1 MTLGSAHTS
10 LPEAIYQSV
19 RTAVLT
25 GAIRPGE
32 MLRQDGLARQHG
44 VSKIAVREALQ
55 RLEGEGLVV
64 LNPRRGYMV
73 VALDPDEIVEI
84 FELRMFVEERAA
96 YAATLKR
103 TEEDVA
109 KLRGLLLRLD
119 AIRMSGPQDILQ
131 WSDLNFQFHET
142 LFAASGRRHLRRVAS
157 SLRAAVEPYIRVEVY
172 ITGEPDEAQG
182 EHHLIVDA
190 FTKGDAAR
198 VAMLSRD
205 HCEHTA
211 RRLIAGL
218 NRKGHALALKPIPTS
233 TFVSKDKADPSM
245 KVIEVDG

>member
-1 MTLGSAHTS
+1 M
-10 LPEAIYQSV
+10 PEAVYQSV
-19 RTAVLT
+19 RSAVLT

-32 MLRQDGLARQHG
+32 MLRQDGLAKQHG

-64 LNPRRGYMV
+64 LNPRRGYTV

-84 FELRMFVEERAA
+84 FEVRMFVEERAA

-103 TEEDVA
+103 TEEDVV
-109 KLRGLLLRLD
+109 KLRSLISRLD
-119 AIRMSGPQDILQ
+119 TIKLVGPEDIIQ
-131 WSDLNFQFHET
+131 WSNLNFEFHET

-172 ITGEPDEAQG
+172 ITGEPQEAQG
-182 EHHLIVDA
+182 EHHQIMQA
-190 FTKGDAAR
+190 FAEGDAPR
-198 VAMLSRD
+198 VAKLSRD

-211 RRLIAGL
+211 RRLIDGL
-218 NRKGHALALKPIPTS
+218 NKKGHALALMPLPTTVFS
-233 TFVSKDKADPSM
+233 PHDREQSSIKI
-245 KVIEVDG
+245 IEVEN